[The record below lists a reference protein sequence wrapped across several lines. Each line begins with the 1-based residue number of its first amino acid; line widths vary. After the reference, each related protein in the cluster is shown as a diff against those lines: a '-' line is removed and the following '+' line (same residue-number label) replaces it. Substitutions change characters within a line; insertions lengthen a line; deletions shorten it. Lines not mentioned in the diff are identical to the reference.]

1 MILQYKE
8 TKKENEELYEMVDA
22 KEAEIKQ
29 LKLELEQA
37 QNNYKSLKTAR
48 MLEVAD
54 GDIEESKKKM
64 SEAMTGEKHPFYGK
78 HHSGDTKNQRKR

>member
-37 QNNYKSLKTAR
+37 QNNYKNLKTAR

-54 GDIEESKKKM
+54 GDIE
-64 SEAMTGEKHPFYGK
+64 
-78 HHSGDTKNQRKR
+78 NQRKR